1 MGKDKIMIFRVFEK
15 RKRGEDMRVKFTE
28 QSKKR
33 GHSSF
38 DLYLFWI
45 LAAFEILM
53 SFTFLG
59 YVHIPPISVTFAY
72 IPILIAALLLGT
84 WQSAAIG
91 AVFGL
96 ASMYKST
103 SYYIF
108 PADML
113 FSPFM
118 SGNPIGSFI
127 LAVGTRTLFGFLI
140 GFLFWAA
147 KKTKHPNLF
156 VGLAAFASPMAQA
169 LLVMSAMQ
177 LFFSNHPFEYFGN
190 CYLVM
195 SNVISS
201 VLCAV
206 LAVGVRQLHRNEKMQ
221 NIRTAIDSARYIP
234 ANNSRTKRI
243 TVAVFTVFIV
253 FMTFAGAVYFLERMS
268 HMLRTHTVA
277 VAPEILY
284 NISHM
289 QIEFTVAMLSLNM
302 ISVITLIAGYQ
313 HSAYRNYR
321 GEMDALTGIMGR
333 RIFLNLC
340 ERAQKHF
347 DTQKCAHGWFLILDV
362 DCFKAINDTLGH
374 AVGDTVLKKV
384 ALLLEKNFR
393 DCAVCGRMGGDEFAV
408 MIDKAEL
415 SAHELEKRLS
425 SFAAEAAGILENAQ
439 RVTCSIG
446 ACRFSFPADMPKLM
460 EQTDALLY
468 KTKENGRDGYTFGE
482 YDPTKDEMR

>member
-1 MGKDKIMIFRVFEK
+1 
-15 RKRGEDMRVKFTE
+15 
-28 QSKKR
+28 
-33 GHSSF
+33 
-38 DLYLFWI
+38 
-45 LAAFEILM
+45 
-53 SFTFLG
+53 
-59 YVHIPPISVTFAY
+59 
-72 IPILIAALLLGT
+72 
-84 WQSAAIG
+84 
-91 AVFGL
+91 
-96 ASMYKST
+96 
-103 SYYIF
+103 
-108 PADML
+108 
-113 FSPFM
+113 
-118 SGNPIGSFI
+118 
-127 LAVGTRTLFGFLI
+127 
-140 GFLFWAA
+140 
-147 KKTKHPNLF
+147 
-156 VGLAAFASPMAQA
+156 
-169 LLVMSAMQ
+169 
-177 LFFSNHPFEYFGN
+177 
-190 CYLVM
+190 M

-201 VLCAV
+201 VFCAV
-206 LAVGVRQLHRNEKMQ
+206 LAVGVRRLHRNEKMQ

-243 TVAVFTVFIV
+243 TVTVFTVFIV
-253 FMTFAGAVYFLERMS
+253 FMTFAGAVYFSERMS
-268 HMLRTHTVA
+268 HMLRTYAVA
-277 VAPEILY
+277 VAPELLY

-340 ERAQKHF
+340 ERAQK
-347 DTQKCAHGWFLILDV
+347 
-362 DCFKAINDTLGH
+362 GH

-384 ALLLEKNFR
+384 AFLLEKNFR